1 MGKQAV
7 ATGKAVAAAEA
18 VVGLGRARELRH
30 VVQRGVEAAAA
41 DVALGGRL
49 GRAGKQAM
57 PDVLVGLMY
66 AD

>member
-1 MGKQAV
+1 MCEKAV
-7 ATGKAVAAAEA
+7 TAGKAVAAAEA

-41 DVALGGRL
+41 DVALGGWL
-49 GRAGKQAM
+49 GRAGKQAV